1 MSLDTKIGENLHSL
15 SKILYDAAKK
25 EFPLWEKAERI
36 NKKKLATQEKADI
49 QSTLYIHQELS
60 SSWEMHKM
68 MQPGSVLFVQHI
80 SYKTWLKL
88 FSTCGQ
94 LSFVKL

>member
-49 QSTLYIHQELS
+49 SIYTPRAKFIV
-60 SSWEMHKM
+60 WN
-68 MQPGSVLFVQHI
+68 VQNDAAHA
-80 SYKTWLKL
+80 L
-88 FSTCGQ
+88 
-94 LSFVKL
+94 